1 MPHTYTNGIVT
12 FYEDAG
18 DGPVVVLIH
27 GHSLDLRMWQYQVTA
42 LVDAGFRVVRHDVRG
57 HGRSLIAPSGY
68 TWENYSADLRDLLDR
83 LNVERPTTETLHVPA
98 VHLVGL
104 SMGGGVALQFAL
116 DNPQRV
122 ISLTLVDSALPGYAY
137 SEEMSEDIQELVHA
151 VRAEGARA
159 AFERLWLSHALFD
172 GVRRFPDRFG
182 LVREIVLGFQA
193 PQYREGLQ
201 TPDFLPPA
209 IADRLGEIVAPALV
223 AVGENDLPDFQMIA
237 DILAENL
244 PNAHKRVFAGCHHLP
259 PLEDPEAFNT
269 ALLDFLRASTGRGV
283 RAI

>member
-1 MPHTYTNGIVT
+1 MPCGGRWICLRNGSPPSWCCWGIPLRATFRRRGASCRSTTSWPSAEMPHTYTNGIVT

-27 GHSLDLRMWQYQVTA
+27 GHSLDLRMWQYQVPA
-42 LVDAGFRVVRHDVRG
+42 LVNAGFRVVRHDVRG

-104 SMGGGVALQFAL
+104 SMGGGVALQFTL

-137 SEEMSEDIQELVHA
+137 SEEMSKAIQELVHA
-151 VRAEGARA
+151 VPTEG
-159 AFERLWLSHALFD
+159 
-172 GVRRFPDRFG
+172 
-182 LVREIVLGFQA
+182 
-193 PQYREGLQ
+193 
-201 TPDFLPPA
+201 T
-209 IADRLGEIVAPALV
+209 
-223 AVGENDLPDFQMIA
+223 
-237 DILAENL
+237 
-244 PNAHKRVFAGCHHLP
+244 
-259 PLEDPEAFNT
+259 
-269 ALLDFLRASTGRGV
+269 
-283 RAI
+283 